1 MIRKTVTGIAI
12 ILVLIVV
19 VVFTKLNGGP
29 ITVDLAF
36 FSVDTQKPLAFVVA
50 FVTGWF
56 FGLLC
61 TSFFVIKLIRERR
74 KTRKA
79 LRLAEAEVSS
89 LRSLP
94 LQDAGE

>member
-12 ILVLIVV
+12 VLVLIVV
-19 VVFTKLNGGP
+19 IVFTKLNGGP

-50 FVTGWF
+50 FVTGWI

-61 TSFFVIKLIRERR
+61 TSFFVFKLIRERR
-74 KTRKA
+74 KTRKS

>member
-1 MIRKTVTGIAI
+1 MIRKIVTGIAI
-12 ILVLIVV
+12 IVVLIVV
-19 VVFTKLNGGP
+19 IVFTKLNSGP

-36 FSVDTQKPLAFVVA
+36 FSVETQKPLAFVVT
-50 FVTGWF
+50 FVSGWL

-61 TSFFVIKLIRERR
+61 ASFFVFKVVRDRR
-74 KTRKA
+74 KTRKS